1 MSRRLST
8 AQIAAI
14 ALLAVFTVFITWR
27 AKRLDKQL
35 RERTSASLMTN
46 KQAPDFSLPS
56 LEGQTVSLRDF
67 KGKKLVISYWASWCG
82 PCRIEL
88 PMLRE
93 FYKKHH
99 SDGSDFEVLAV
110 SVDEDRSA
118 AEEYATREKLPFP
131 ILLDPASKAAGA
143 YSVEAIPTMFVIDKD
158 GKILFATTGVEPA
171 LEARLSFQLGIR
183 NANGQL
189 NDRSDA
195 E

>member
-1 MSRRLST
+1 VQLSQRIEPGRDGVHRL
-8 AQIAAI
+8 
-14 ALLAVFTVFITWR
+14 LLAAGWCPTGY
-27 AKRLDKQL
+27 
-35 RERTSASLMTN
+35 
-46 KQAPDFSLPS
+46 P
-56 LEGQTVSLRDF
+56 LEHFDQ
-67 KGKKLVISYWASWCG
+67 
-82 PCRIEL
+82 
-88 PMLRE
+88 
-93 FYKKHH
+93 
-99 SDGSDFEVLAV
+99 
-110 SVDEDRSA
+110 DRSA